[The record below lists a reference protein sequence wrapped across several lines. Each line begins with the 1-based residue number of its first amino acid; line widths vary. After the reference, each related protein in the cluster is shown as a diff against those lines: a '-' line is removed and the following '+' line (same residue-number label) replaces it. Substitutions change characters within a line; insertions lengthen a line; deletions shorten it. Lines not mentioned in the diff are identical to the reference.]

1 MGPDSNCIYQ
11 SERKETMIDR
21 RPLELENWQEQYQ
34 QKLISIVAAA
44 GLVKS
49 GDHIFIPNGYGGEIP
64 YALAERSDELRD
76 VKVEICAPAYDPGWL
91 SEGMEDAFQVI
102 ARSYL
107 HLGRVGHDE
116 GRIHYIPYTV
126 GNFFKPYTDDVRGR
140 MPIDVLFMEVS
151 PPDEKGFCSFGWVAW
166 EKRNY
171 SNAARTVIAEI
182 DSNAIRTHGDT
193 TIHVSEI
200 DYLVDISVPPLA
212 EDEADSVI
220 SRFSGEKQEQ
230 VKEVFRIGNPRGLR
244 RAIGGFEELELTDI
258 EIVLQIEDP
267 NDAAIAMARHLKTL
281 LRDRDTIQIGVGKP
295 SKYMVELGVFD
306 DLNDLSIFSEMACPG
321 MGFLVKRG
329 VATGKYASL
338 HPGKAVFTGLLG
350 MRRSEVLWA
359 DNNPLIEL
367 YSADY
372 VVNIGN
378 IARNENMVSINN
390 ILQVDLTGQLTCETQ
405 FGPRLI
411 NGPGG
416 QIEFQLGAYSA
427 PGGRAVSLLPS
438 TWADG
443 EISTIVPRLEEGSLV
458 TIPRVFADFVI
469 TEYGIAQLSGRTHRQ
484 RAEAL
489 IAIAHPDFRDTLR
502 EAAKEII

>member
-1 MGPDSNCIYQ
+1 
-11 SERKETMIDR
+11 MINR
-21 RPLELENWQEQYQ
+21 RPLNLDNWQKQYEE
-34 QKLISIVAAA
+34 KLISLEAAA
-44 GLVKS
+44 GMIKS

-64 YALAERSDELRD
+64 YILAQRSEELRD

-91 SEGMEDAFQVI
+91 SEGMEDAFQIV

-107 HLGRVGHDE
+107 HIARVGHDE

-126 GNFFKPYTDDVRGR
+126 GNFFKPYTDDSRDK
-140 MPIDVLFMEVS
+140 MPIDVLLMEVS
-151 PPDEKGFCSFGWVAW
+151 PPDENGFCSFGWVAW

-171 SNAARTVIAEI
+171 SKAAKMVIAEI
-182 DSNAIRTHGDT
+182 DDSAIRTQGDT
-193 TIHVSEI
+193 AIHVSEI
-200 DYLVDISVPPLA
+200 DYLVDISAPPLA
-212 EDEADSVI
+212 KDEADSVI
-220 SRFSGEKQEQ
+220 SRFSGEKQDQ
-230 VKEVFRIGNPRGLR
+230 IRKVFRIGNPRGLR
-244 RAIGGFEELELTDI
+244 RAIPAFEELELADI
-258 EIVLQIEDP
+258 EMVLQIEDP
-267 NDAAIAMARHLKTL
+267 SDAVIAMAGYLKSL

-321 MGFLVKRG
+321 MGYLVKRG
-329 VATGKYASL
+329 IATGKYASL
-338 HPGKAVFTGLLG
+338 HPGKAIFAGLLG
-350 MRRSEVLWA
+350 MRREEVLWIHE
-359 DNNPLIEL
+359 NPLIEL
-367 YSADY
+367 HSADY

-390 ILQVDLTGQLTCETQ
+390 VLQVDLTGQLTCETQ

-416 QIEFQLGAYSA
+416 QIEFQFGAFSA
-427 PGGRAVSLLPS
+427 PGGRAISLLPS

-443 EISTIVPRLEEGSLV
+443 DMSTIVPHLEEGSLV

-469 TEYGIAQLSGRTHRQ
+469 TEYGIAQLAGKTHHE

-502 EAAKEII
+502 EAAESIV